1 MKIRVYRNGDVS
13 FVREDEKIGEV
24 ERGFGFMTDEKTVGL
39 IRCPAC
45 GAENY
50 ANNVLSGSCCWCHFE
65 ANKISF
71 E

>member
-1 MKIRVYRNGDVS
+1 MKIRVNRNGDVS
-13 FVREDEKIGEV
+13 FVREDENEFY
-24 ERGFGFMTDEKTVGL
+24 ERGHGFMTKEKTVAL
-39 IRCPAC
+39 EKCPSC

-50 ANNVLSGSCCWCHFE
+50 ASNVLSGSCTWCPFE